1 MFSSV
6 HLQSLP
12 SHARAPNKEGVGKRR
27 KERQQ
32 GQAHPGELTI
42 GWCLPPHFCGG
53 DIGSHRIRWQ
63 LIGIS
68 DGKSASLALLVQEGV
83 RGLWTVPPRQWLFTL
98 TGSSTGKTH
107 ILVPGRQC
115 VVTRELTTGLLP
127 KNEQQKPS
135 NYGHTWLSVPS
146 HWRKCYFTQLKLP
159 FQIHT
164 DPLHPLQKNE
174 NHELVKSEQTWPS
187 VHVCLHRT
195 SIPWKHSSCFSH
207 ILFSG

>member
-1 MFSSV
+1 MWAHPAGLWWQAQQWPNEALPSQMNKELIPRISLRFMFSSV

-42 GWCLPPHFCGG
+42 GRCLPPHFCGG

-164 DPLHPLQKNE
+164 DPLHPW
-174 NHELVKSEQTWPS
+174 T
-187 VHVCLHRT
+187 C
-195 SIPWKHSSCFSH
+195 
-207 ILFSG
+207 